1 MDREQEF
8 MALVERY
15 KRVAYKVCSIYAP
28 DAGQVEDYCM
38 EAEPRPESSM
48 RSRQENVLLNI
59 IHVFPNRI

>member
-1 MDREQEF
+1 

-28 DAGQVEDYCM
+28 DAGQVEGLLHGGR
-38 EAEPRPESSM
+38 AAPRPEPSM
-48 RSRQENVLLNI
+48 RSGQENVLLNI